1 MLERDF
7 NNYIANLGVM
17 IFKLHNIH
25 WDVEGP
31 QFVAVHEFTESL
43 YDEIFE
49 YYDAVAEHLKIYSAS
64 PDVKMSDYLKNASI
78 KEIDAKK
85 FEIKEALGIVKE
97 DLEELRKQAT
107 ELRNACDNEGWF
119 SGVTMFEDQVNYY
132 NKQIWFIRALL
143 G

>member
-25 WDVEGP
+25 WNVEGP

-49 YYDAVAEHLKIYSAS
+49 YYDAVAEHLKIYSVS

-85 FEIKEALGIVKE
+85 FEIKESLGIVKE

-107 ELRNACDNEGWF
+107 GLRNACDNEGWF

>member
-25 WDVEGP
+25 WNVEGP

-49 YYDAVAEHLKIYSAS
+49 YYDAVSEHLKIYSAS

-85 FEIKEALGIVKE
+85 FEIKESLGIVKE

-107 ELRNACDNEGWF
+107 GLRNACDNEGWF

>member
-25 WDVEGP
+25 WNVEGP

-49 YYDAVAEHLKIYSAS
+49 YYDAVAEHLKIYSVS

-85 FEIKEALGIVKE
+85 FEIKESLGIVKE

-107 ELRNACDNEGWF
+107 GLRNACDNEGWF

-132 NKQIWFIRALL
+132 NKQIWFIRAIL

>member
-1 MLERDF
+1 MLERNF

-25 WDVEGP
+25 WNVEGS

-85 FEIKEALGIVKE
+85 F
-97 DLEELRKQAT
+97 
-107 ELRNACDNEGWF
+107 
-119 SGVTMFEDQVNYY
+119 
-132 NKQIWFIRALL
+132 
-143 G
+143 

>member
-25 WDVEGP
+25 WNVEGP

-49 YYDAVAEHLKIYSAS
+49 YYDAVAEHLKIYSVS

-107 ELRNACDNEGWF
+107 GLRNACDNEGWF

>member
-25 WDVEGP
+25 WNVEGP

-85 FEIKEALGIVKE
+85 FEIKEALKIVKE

-107 ELRNACDNEGWF
+107 ELRNTCDNEGWF

>member
-25 WDVEGP
+25 WNVEGP

-78 KEIDAKK
+78 KTLKNSVSK
-85 FEIKEALGIVKE
+85 QQGLGM
-97 DLEELRKQAT
+97 L
-107 ELRNACDNEGWF
+107 
-119 SGVTMFEDQVNYY
+119 VTM
-132 NKQIWFIRALL
+132 KAGSL

>member
-25 WDVEGP
+25 WNVEGP

-49 YYDAVAEHLKIYSAS
+49 YYDAVAEHLKIYSVS

-107 ELRNACDNEGWF
+107 GLRNACDNEGWF

-132 NKQIWFIRALL
+132 NKQIWFIRAIL

>member
-1 MLERDF
+1 M
-7 NNYIANLGVM
+7 
-17 IFKLHNIH
+17 
-25 WDVEGP
+25 
-31 QFVAVHEFTESL
+31 HEFTESL

-85 FEIKEALGIVKE
+85 FEIKESLGIVKE

>member
-1 MLERDF
+1 M
-7 NNYIANLGVM
+7 A
-17 IFKLHNIH
+17 KKNITYEIKMGAPEYMNTYG
-25 WDVEGP
+25 DMMTLLLCF
-31 QFVAVHEFTESL
+31 FVLLFA
-43 YDEIFE
+43 
-49 YYDAVAEHLKIYSAS
+49 
-64 PDVKMSDYLKNASI
+64 MSN
-78 KEIDAKK
+78 IDAKK

>member
-25 WDVEGP
+25 WNVEGP

-49 YYDAVAEHLKIYSAS
+49 YYDAVAEHLKIYSVS
-64 PDVKMSDYLKNASI
+64 PDVKMSDYIKNASI

-107 ELRNACDNEGWF
+107 GLRNACDNEGWF